1 MLWQVSA
8 PKGKED
14 SGRRVAVLT
23 HPRRPAAIASA
34 VRLVEGL
41 SAAGI
46 DIAMPAEDLAG
57 LGTPYDVMVRKL
69 TGADLQQAARLYFN
83 TGNYARFVL
92 LPEKPAGN

>member
-8 PKGKED
+8 PDGHPLPI
-14 SGRRVAVLT
+14 RRVAVLT

-46 DIAMPAEDLAG
+46 EIAMPAEDLAS
-57 LGTPYDVMVRKL
+57 LSPHLAAHVTEL
-69 TGADLQQAARLYFN
+69 TRRSEEGAQEPGCFW
-83 TGNYARFVL
+83 
-92 LPEKPAGN
+92 